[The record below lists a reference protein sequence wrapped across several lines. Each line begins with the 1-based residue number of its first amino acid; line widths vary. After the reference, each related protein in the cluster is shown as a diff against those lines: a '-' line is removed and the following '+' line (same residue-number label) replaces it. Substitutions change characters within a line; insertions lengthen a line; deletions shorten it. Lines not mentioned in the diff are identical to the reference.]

1 MINRLDFILGEG
13 KSIVPKS
20 TKTKRNILDLLIPR
34 TITKMQERIGQNNQL
49 ALASNSLFG
58 KGQNIFISNFLKF
71 SSSVCA
77 VAGGVI
83 LSSNTPVSKYGF
95 ILLALS
101 SSQIFISSSLTS
113 NKGLMLYS
121 ASLFIFVD
129 CLGIY
134 RWLLY

>member
-1 MINRLDFILGEG
+1 
-13 KSIVPKS
+13 
-20 TKTKRNILDLLIPR
+20 
-34 TITKMQERIGQNNQL
+34 MQERIEQNSQIDFSNNP
-49 ALASNSLFG
+49 ALAKTKVSL
-58 KGQNIFISNFLKF
+58 ISHFFQF

-77 VAGGVI
+77 VAGGII
-83 LSSNTPVSKYGF
+83 LSSNTPASKYGF

-101 SSQIFISSSLTS
+101 SSQIFISSSLKS